1 MQFFRATAKP
11 LDSIPTDLATGHRDN
26 WPDTNTYLT
35 GFPDILLGQW
45 IVGGRRWQFTHK
57 RLKLQEVV
65 LQMKAF
71 DVHHQQQQDNLRIV
85 TEQEEIL
92 KVSLISTPFYRRSTP
107 RAREVD
113 HVPWPPNYPAISYY
127 GCGRT

>member
-71 DVHHQQQQDNLRIV
+71 DVHHQQQQ
-85 TEQEEIL
+85 E
-92 KVSLISTPFYRRSTP
+92 
-107 RAREVD
+107 
-113 HVPWPPNYPAISYY
+113 H
-127 GCGRT
+127 